1 MVGPWTLGDRL
12 GRGGNAQV
20 WSATRVSS
28 DSTVALKVIN
38 VTQIDREPY
47 RRFIREIRFLQ
58 EHPGFPGVLPL
69 LDAYLPDQP
78 SRRDQPWLAM
88 PIATPIV
95 DAVEGKSLVDVVGA
109 VATIADTLARLEA
122 ELNIGH
128 RDIKPG
134 NLYAL
139 EGCWL
144 IGDFGLIA
152 VPDAESLTA
161 EGRQVGSAHYTAYE
175 MILNPAAAD
184 PHPADVY
191 SLGKMLWVLA
201 TGQRF
206 PPEGHQPVGTRGF
219 EIGDFRPHA
228 RADALDREV
237 SLMTRLRPEERPAK
251 TQVARDLAAWLDLAA
266 EPVEFDVSDARARLR
281 ARIEPRIAQQDA
293 IEQYKE
299 LAYAAVRRLQELT
312 KPLNDGLKSLYSRT
326 QIDLATDEM
335 THNLLQTRLY
345 MGDPREIVFRWQ
357 RCTLIV
363 PFDLP
368 GSTALRMSRS
378 LEVFE
383 DGQFNLRL
391 WVHVAPEGLA
401 GGYHFDWQ
409 NAYESALIGSV
420 EGEKLLE
427 EAMRELS
434 SALKEGVNAF
444 VDHLPEAE
452 SGN

>member
-1 MVGPWTLGDRL
+1 
-12 GRGGNAQV
+12 
-20 WSATRVSS
+20 
-28 DSTVALKVIN
+28 
-38 VTQIDREPY
+38 
-47 RRFIREIRFLQ
+47 
-58 EHPGFPGVLPL
+58 
-69 LDAYLPDQP
+69 
-78 SRRDQPWLAM
+78 
-88 PIATPIV
+88 
-95 DAVEGKSLVDVVGA
+95 
-109 VATIADTLARLEA
+109 
-122 ELNIGH
+122 
-128 RDIKPG
+128 
-134 NLYAL
+134 
-139 EGCWL
+139 
-144 IGDFGLIA
+144 
-152 VPDAESLTA
+152 
-161 EGRQVGSAHYTAYE
+161 
-175 MILNPAAAD
+175 
-184 PHPADVY
+184 
-191 SLGKMLWVLA
+191 
-201 TGQRF
+201 
-206 PPEGHQPVGTRGF
+206 
-219 EIGDFRPHA
+219 
-228 RADALDREV
+228 
-237 SLMTRLRPEERPAK
+237 
-251 TQVARDLAAWLDLAA
+251 VARDLAAWLDLAA